1 MNCKIGSME
10 NLNWKRLRAFMHT
23 DKGRLTN
30 IVVTN
35 ATIFLL
41 LFFFWHPKIDSFP
54 PELVKV
60 ERLCDSHPDSALHVL
75 AEFDTTKCM
84 PGAISYYKFLEIKGR
99 SLSQDSYHIAADC
112 LNKVVI
118 DMEYLTPPPR
128 TLADLYYIVGKVLF
142 QANDYPQAQPYFQ
155 KALTQYSAL
164 KDGQKQGEC
173 SYLLGEI
180 LRSQCLY
187 RDAAKR
193 FSSSENFFI
202 QGGDSVGL
210 YSSLRKLAFCQ
221 RELGQTA
228 QAKQSYRK
236 ALEIAQQ
243 CSAHQLEADLRGE
256 YAAWLLDEGKIREA
270 QQVLSSHSSTSAT
283 RENSANRVAWARLYN
298 LTGQHAAATAK
309 CKEVMRDGTVDE
321 RLDAAHILAA
331 EAQQAGQLSEA
342 LHYTQMSLAMADSMR
357 QRDAVLAI
365 SQMNAAYNYENYA
378 QQEYQLRKDKF
389 RQEVA
394 IDIILGVLVLVVL
407 FFSWRLYRLGKNRKV
422 QLRRYAEVVASL
434 HETEEERK
442 QLQRQLDEREK
453 EYTNLTAQAGEQ
465 DKKLI
470 SIRKNPVYR
479 KFKSAANADSG
490 RSIVDETDWQSM
502 ESLVYGE
509 FPHLQTVLLNLPNLS
524 EQNRNMCLLI
534 KLEFKP
540 IEIARLLC
548 RDKSTINSS
557 RRRLYERVFGEK
569 GSPAL
574 WDEFIQ
580 SV

>member
-1 MNCKIGSME
+1 ME
-10 NLNWKRLRAFMHT
+10 NLSWKRLRAFMHT

-30 IVVTN
+30 IVATN

-60 ERLCDSHPDSALHVL
+60 ERLCDTHPDSALMVL
-75 AEFDTTKCM
+75 ADFDTTKCM
-84 PGAISYYKFLEIKGR
+84 PGAISYYHFLEIKGR
-99 SLSQDSYHIAADC
+99 SLSQKGYHIAADS

-118 DMEYLTPPPR
+118 DLEYVTPPPR
-128 TLADLYYIVGKVLF
+128 TLADLYFTAGNVLF
-142 QANDYPQAQPYFQ
+142 QANDYPQAQPYYQ

-164 KDGQKQGEC
+164 KEGQKQGEC
-173 SYLLGEI
+173 NYRLGEI
-180 LRSQCLY
+180 LHSQCLY
-187 RDAAKR
+187 REAAKR
-193 FSSSENFFI
+193 FMSSKSFFI
-202 QGGDSVGL
+202 QAGDSM
-210 YSSLRKLAFCQ
+210 SQCRSLGKLAFCQ
-221 RELGQTA
+221 RELGQKTEA
-228 QAKQSYRK
+228 VRYYRK
-236 ALEIAQQ
+236 ALEIARQ
-243 CSAHQLEADLRGE
+243 CHAALLEADLRGE
-256 YAAWLLDEGKIREA
+256 FATWLLDEGKIQEAKQILSAYPSTLGSREG
-270 QQVLSSHSSTSAT
+270 SAT
-283 RENSANRVAWARLYN
+283 RVAWARLYN
-298 LTGQHAAATAK
+298 LTGQHAAATAM

-321 RLDAAHILAA
+321 RLVAARILAV
-331 EAQQAGQLSEA
+331 EAQQVGQLSEA
-342 LHYTQMSLAMADSMR
+342 LHYAQMSLAVADSMR

-378 QQEYQLRKDKF
+378 QQEHQLRKDKF
-389 RQEVA
+389 RQQVA

-442 QLQRQLDEREK
+442 LLQHQLDEREK

-470 SIRKNPVYR
+470 SIRKNPIYR

-490 RSIVDETDWQSM
+490 RSMVDESDWQNM
-502 ESLVYGE
+502 ETLVFEE
-509 FPHLQTVLLNLPNLS
+509 FPHLQTVLLNIPNLS

-534 KLEFKP
+534 KLGFKP

>member
-1 MNCKIGSME
+1 ME
-10 NLNWKRLRAFMHT
+10 NLNWKRLRSFMRT

-75 AEFDTTKCM
+75 TEFDTTKCM
-84 PGAISYYKFLEIKGR
+84 PGALSYYKFLEIKGR
-99 SLSQDSYHIAADC
+99 SLSQERYHIAADS
-112 LNKVVI
+112 LNKIVI
-118 DMEYLTPPPR
+118 DLEYVTPPPR
-128 TLADLYYIVGKVLF
+128 TLADLYFTAGKVLF

-155 KALTQYSAL
+155 KALTQFSAL
-164 KDGQKQGEC
+164 KDDQKQGEC

-180 LRSQCLY
+180 LHSQCLY
-187 RDAAKR
+187 RDATKR
-193 FSSSENFFI
+193 LMSSEKHFI
-202 QGGDSVGL
+202 QAGDSVGL
-210 YSSLRKLAFCQ
+210 CKALRKQASCQ
-221 RELGQTA
+221 CEL
-228 QAKQSYRK
+228 KQNKEAGRNYRK
-236 ALEIAQQ
+236 ALAIARL
-243 CSAHQLEADLRGE
+243 CRAHQLEAIVRGE
-256 YAAWLLDEGKIREA
+256 YAAWLLDEGKISEA
-270 QQVLSSHSSTSAT
+270 QLVLSTHSSTPTTRESSAT
-283 RENSANRVAWARLYN
+283 RVAWARLYS
-298 LTGQHAAATAK
+298 LTGRHAAAAAM
-309 CKEVMRDGTVDE
+309 CRELLSDGTVDE
-321 RLDAAHILAA
+321 RLVAARILAA
-331 EAQQAGQLSEA
+331 EAQQAGLLSEA
-342 LHYTQMSLAMADSMR
+342 LHYTQMSLAVADSVR
-357 QRDAVLAI
+357 QRDAVLAV

-378 QQEYQLRKDKF
+378 HQEHQLRKDKF
-389 RQEVA
+389 RQQVA
-394 IDIILGVLVLVVL
+394 IDIILGVLLLVVL

-434 HETEEERK
+434 KETEEERK
-442 QLQRQLDEREK
+442 QLQHQLDEREK
-453 EYTNLTAQAGEQ
+453 EYSDLTVQAGEQ

-470 SIRKNPVYR
+470 NIRKNPVYR

-490 RSIVDETDWQSM
+490 HNIVDDSDWQSM
-502 ESLVYGE
+502 ETLVFGE
-509 FPHLQTVLLNLPNLS
+509 FPHLQTVLLNIPNLS

-534 KLEFKP
+534 KIGFKP

-548 RDKSTINSS
+548 SDKSTINSS

-569 GSPAL
+569 GSPAQ

>member
-1 MNCKIGSME
+1 ME
-10 NLNWKRLRAFMHT
+10 KLTWKRLRAFMRT
-23 DKGRLTN
+23 EKGRNTN
-30 IVVTN
+30 FVLTN

-60 ERLCDSHPDSALHVL
+60 ERLCDSHPDSALQVL

-99 SLSQDSYHIAADC
+99 CLSQASYPIAADS

-128 TLADLYYIVGKVLF
+128 TLADLYFTAGNALF

-155 KALTQYSAL
+155 KALTQFSAL
-164 KDGQKQGEC
+164 KEGRKQGEC
-173 SYLLGEI
+173 NYSLGEI

-193 FSSSENFFI
+193 FMSSEELFR
-202 QGGDSVGL
+202 QASDSVGL
-210 YSSLRKLAFCQ
+210 CRSLHQLAICQ
-221 RELGQTA
+221 RELGQTV
-228 QAKQSYRK
+228 QAKRSYRK

-243 CSAHQLEADLRGE
+243 SDARQLEAELRGE
-256 YAAWLLDEGKIREA
+256 YAAWLLDEGKIEEAKQTLSVHPSTLGTREG
-270 QQVLSSHSSTSAT
+270 SAT
-283 RENSANRVAWARLYN
+283 RVAWARLYS
-298 LTGQHAAATAK
+298 LTGQHTAAAAV
-309 CKEVMRDGTVDE
+309 CREVMRDGTVDE
-321 RLDAAHILAA
+321 RLAAARILAA
-331 EAQQAGQLSEA
+331 EAQQTGRLAEA
-342 LHYTQMSLAMADSMR
+342 LHYTQMSLAVADSVR

-365 SQMNAAYNYENYA
+365 SQMNAAYNYEHYA
-378 QQEYQLRKDKF
+378 RQEHQLRKDKF
-389 RQEVA
+389 RQQVA
-394 IDIILGVLVLVVL
+394 IDVILGVLMLAVL

-442 QLQRQLDEREK
+442 QLQHRLDEREK
-453 EYTNLTAQAGEQ
+453 EYTNLTLQASEQ

-490 RSIVDETDWQSM
+490 RSMVDESDWQNM
-502 ESLVYGE
+502 ETLVFEE
-509 FPHLQTVLLNLPNLS
+509 FPHLQTVLLNIPNLS

-534 KLEFKP
+534 KLGFKP